1 MSFKSIPRNTRN
13 VVLGAGPLAAGLG
26 FYEVAMAVFLP
37 LEGLSAT
44 NVGLLFT
51 TGALSAVTFS
61 LPFAILSDRHGRKQ
75 IMFVGSVITALVIT
89 VPGLTSS
96 FTLLESSAILGGVGE
111 AMYLSTWNAYLAD
124 TTTFDVRA
132 STFSLSFMTFTIALG
147 VGSVIPAFF
156 PLVNIDF
163 LVAHRI
169 TFILLGLLSLI
180 SSFSVQRWAVKTK
193 PKSSREGILPKK
205 SLGVI
210 MRFSLANMLIGLG
223 AGLIIPLIPTW
234 FLYRFQV
241 TDVFSGPLIAASNF
255 IMGVT
260 AIFSPRIAKRFG
272 LVKGIVVAQASS
284 MLFLLLVPF
293 SPTAYIA
300 APLYVVRAVLM
311 NMSNPLSDTFLMN
324 MTAEDE
330 RATASSFNVMLWRL
344 PNAASTSIGGS
355 ILSDGFTQNSMFLLN
370 LPFYLC
376 AALYVTSIS
385 IFYAIFRKTEESQLE
400 KT

>member
-1 MSFKSIPRNTRN
+1 LSFKSIPRNTRN